1 MPLTEHSKRYS
12 VGSLIGPAEVLELD
26 AAGENARVSRGNDWD
41 CAEGWARVAVG
52 SCPALQIGDQVIV
65 AGELP
70 DDLYVIG
77 SLASKPPGKLTTSS
91 GVSAEC
97 VMSACGQ
104 ETLRVLSP
112 RNEMLFEYDSAT
124 GTTRVAIPE
133 GSLEL
138 SAGRGDLILRSTGTV
153 RVQGEAIELHARSR
167 LALSVSR
174 SLAVVGTWLQMI
186 PDRLNLGSDRVEL
199 SAKQGEA
206 AVTRAKVLCDSVST
220 EANQYRLQAEKIETV
235 AETVIERS
243 GNVYQTVRD
252 LVQTQ
257 TGRLRTYVAGLSHF
271 RSRRAYFSSEESF
284 NVDGEKINLG

>member
-1 MPLTEHSKRYS
+1 MSMTEHSERYS
-12 VGSLIGPAEVLELD
+12 VASLIGQGEVLELD
-26 AAGENARVSRGNDWD
+26 AAGENARVSRGNAWD
-41 CAEGWARVAVG
+41 APEGWARVAVG
-52 SCPALQIGDQVIV
+52 SCPALQVGDQVIV

-70 DDLYVIG
+70 DDQYVIG
-77 SLASKPPGKLTTSS
+77 CLTAKPPRRLTTSS

-97 VMSACGQ
+97 VMNAGGQ

-112 RNEMLFEYDSAT
+112 RNDLLFEFDAAT
-124 GTTRVAIPE
+124 GSTRVAIPE
-133 GSLEL
+133 GPLEL

-153 RVQGEAIELHARSR
+153 RVQGETVELHARSR

-174 SLAVVGTWLQMI
+174 SLAAVGTWLQMI
-186 PDRLNLGSDRVEL
+186 PDRLNLGSDRVEF

-206 AVTRAKVLCDSVST
+206 TVTRARVRCDSVST
-220 EANQYRLQAEKIETV
+220 EATQYRLQAEKIETV

-271 RSRRAYFSSEESF
+271 RSKRAYFSSEESF